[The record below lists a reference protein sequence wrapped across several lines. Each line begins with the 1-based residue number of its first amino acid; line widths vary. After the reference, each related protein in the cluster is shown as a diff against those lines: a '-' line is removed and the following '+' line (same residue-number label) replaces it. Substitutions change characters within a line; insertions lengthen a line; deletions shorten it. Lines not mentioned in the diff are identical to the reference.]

1 MTHENIFDA
10 IDNCY
15 WKRVK
20 VSELTHAEGEWMHS
34 LMGVGKFC
42 YFSDPP
48 PLVREVL
55 EEVFGPGLDYEI
67 PYV

>member
-1 MTHENIFDA
+1 MTHADIFDA
-10 IDNCY
+10 LEHY
-15 WKRVK
+15 YRKRVD
-20 VSELTHAEGEWMHS
+20 VDGLTSTEREWS
-34 LMGVGKFC
+34 NNLIGAGKFC

-55 EEVFGPGLDYEI
+55 EEVFGPDLDYEI

>member
-1 MTHENIFDA
+1 MN
-10 IDNCY
+10 
-15 WKRVK
+15 
-20 VSELTHAEGEWMHS
+20 LTQAEREWSRS
-34 LMGVGKFC
+34 LTGAGKFC

-55 EEVFGPGLDYEI
+55 EEVFGPDLDYEI